1 MAAAAAAASPAAVA
15 LILSRFAP
23 PFPPHPPPGL
33 PENRERERMGK
44 REVFS
49 TYGPAAGEARW
60 ERAAGN
66 GRCGGAATREKGR
79 RSGGRDVKTVLG
91 EMTRATG
98 GALRG
103 SPALGDDDGL
113 GTSQRGAR

>member
-1 MAAAAAAASPAAVA
+1 MGPHVRVTIISF
-15 LILSRFAP
+15 LSFLP
-23 PFPPHPPPGL
+23 SSSLSFPVL
-33 PENRERERMGK
+33 
-44 REVFS
+44 S
-49 TYGPAAGEARW
+49 TYGPATGEARW